1 MNKHFLNK
9 RLAHQIGFA
18 GLIPFGLLMLACWL
32 VDVTWLPTFVNGQLV
47 YGVIVLSFLGGIHWG
62 AIMVSSELSASQTKR
77 ALYWSI
83 TPAII
88 ACIATMSRNF
98 HLAVLIAGFIA
109 SYQVDKRLYQWYKLA
124 DWFIRLRFVLT
135 CVAASALALTL
146 IGANIRG

>member
-18 GLIPFGLLMLACWL
+18 GLIPFTLLMLACWF
-32 VDVTWLPTFVNGQLV
+32 VDIDWLPTFVNGQLV
-47 YGVIVLSFLGGIHWG
+47 YGVIILSFLGGIHWG

-83 TPAII
+83 VPVVI

-98 HLAVLIAGFIA
+98 HLAVLTAGFIG
-109 SYQVDKRLYQWYKLA
+109 SYQIDKRLYHWYKLA
-124 DWFIRLRFVLT
+124 DWFLRLRFILT
-135 CVAASALALTL
+135 GIAVAALLLTL
-146 IGANIRG
+146 VGANIRG